1 MIFLLGGWMP
11 GMAHRQGV
19 HALTAPTKAPRGVRG
34 VMCSH
39 SSLSLLFLFSLEPL
53 RLVSFLERL
62 DLPLLLEVSLLRPRG
77 LRIFLG
83 LVVESE
89 L

>member
-1 MIFLLGGWMP
+1 
-11 GMAHRQGV
+11 
-19 HALTAPTKAPRGVRG
+19 
-34 VMCSH
+34 MCSH
-39 SSLSLLFLFSLEPL
+39 SSLSLFFLFSLEPL